1 MFEDDYPDPGVAGR
15 SARRESERR
24 RERRLQGMPR
34 RSGFSRLIAVLVGPS
49 AQEKRKVAEE
59 KHWVIG
65 AEGEEL
71 LAKSLARRC
80 PDAVLLHDR
89 QMPTGRANI
98 DHIAIV
104 SSGVYVIDTKR
115 YRGKV
120 AGANPLFG
128 SPKLTIN
135 GRDRTKL
142 IIGLDRQVAAIRSVL
157 GALTT
162 DVPVHGCLCFVVPTG
177 LLADS
182 GIPLLG
188 TLKINGYPLYYPR
201 RLARRLNG
209 NGSLTPDQ
217 IGHIRDHLAASLPPA

>member
-1 MFEDDYPDPGVAGR
+1 
-15 SARRESERR
+15 
-24 RERRLQGMPR
+24 MPR
-34 RSGFSRLIAVLVGPS
+34 RSGLSRLIAVLVGPS
-49 AQEKRKVAEE
+49 AREKRKVAEE
-59 KHWVIG
+59 KHWAIG

-80 PDAVLLHDR
+80 PGAELLHDR

-98 DHIAIV
+98 DHIAVV

-120 AGANPLFG
+120 AVANPLFG

-182 GIPLLG
+182 GIPLLR
-188 TLKINGYPLYYPR
+188 TLKINGYPLYFYIGDKAPGQ
-201 RLARRLNG
+201 AKG
-209 NGSLTPDQ
+209 DGISGSWHV
-217 IGHIRDHLAASLPPA
+217 IKIKAS